1 MKIALLLLIIAGC
14 MYPPKE
20 FKDKR
25 LVIGSG
31 QTVHIEELGL
41 SVTNKG
47 CGREWTSEN
56 DQPAYEKTFC
66 EIDVKTYDST
76 YRFSHK
82 SNTLFIKNIKLEIE
96 RMNPWGREEDSI
108 PPGGCRLLVIKLPDT
123 SR

>member
-1 MKIALLLLIIAGC
+1 MKAIVLLIIIAGC

-47 CGREWTSEN
+47 CGRQWISEN
-56 DQPAYEKTFC
+56 NQPAYERAFC
-66 EIDVKTYDST
+66 EIDVKAKDST
-76 YRFSHK
+76 YHFSH
-82 SNTLFIKNIKLEIE
+82 SGQPLYIKNIKLEIE
-96 RMNPWGREEDSI
+96 QMNPWGREEDSI
-108 PPGGCRLLVIKLPDT
+108 PAGGCRVLVTKLPDS